1 MGWEGPALPGRREGA
16 PHPHPSASRGLTRS
30 RPAQR
35 CQLAVGAQ
43 VERGLCLQRPEGN
56 SGSRS
61 GRSWRRARF
70 TSATLGIQD
79 TLCSPGAK
87 SPLPV
92 RARIL
97 LRPQTLPL
105 AVNLSSSPVLPL
117 IPDPFLG
124 FQDPFPPIS
133 ASSSDPRFLFRPY
146 PLPLPP
152 SSTCF
157 ILRLR
162 PSFGRPFSDV
172 GSLTGPPTRRRLLFQ
187 AQPLLVPLT

>member
-16 PHPHPSASRGLTRS
+16 PHPHPSACRGLTRS
-30 RPAQR
+30 RPAQH

-117 IPDPFLG
+117 IPDPFLDSKIL
-124 FQDPFPPIS
+124 FLRSQTPPPTPDS
-133 ASSSDPRFLFRPY
+133 SSDLTPCPCPPPAPASSSDCVPPLDVPSQTSDPSLDPQHVADSSFKPNPFWY
-146 PLPLPP
+146 P
-152 SSTCF
+152 
-157 ILRLR
+157 
-162 PSFGRPFSDV
+162 
-172 GSLTGPPTRRRLLFQ
+172 
-187 AQPLLVPLT
+187 